1 VARNPRG
8 RLRRLSLRRVKSLA
22 RVAIGAALLGLIA
35 TGCNV
40 ERELVTSREPSE
52 AEAQEEMQE
61 QAAFFDI
68 EGSPELD
75 RAARE
80 YQDYVDGQS
89 ELLVNRTE
97 DFVAAVKAGDVAEA
111 RKLYAPSRVPW
122 ERVEPI
128 AEKFGTLDPEV
139 DAREGDVP
147 DNHWTGFHRIE
158 QALWVE
164 NTTEGQDE
172 YADELMSD
180 VERLERKV
188 DEVKLRASD
197 PVFGAVELLN
207 EVSAT
212 KITGEEER
220 YSHTDLYDIAANVEG
235 AKIAFD
241 FVKPVVKRENPELV
255 AEIEA
260 RFEDVE
266 WEIEPYRRSDGWVSY
281 EKVDEKERR
290 ELSQK
295 IDALAEPL
303 SRVGRVLSGGS

>member
-1 VARNPRG
+1 MKKVNNPAKVVVVG
-8 RLRRLSLRRVKSLA
+8 
-22 RVAIGAALLGLIA
+22 ALLALIA

-40 ERELVTSREPSE
+40 DREWVTSRDPSE

-68 EGSPELD
+68 ESSPELD
-75 RAARE
+75 RAASE

-89 ELLVNRTE
+89 ELLVDRTE
-97 DFVAAVKAGDVAEA
+97 EFVAAVKAGDVAKA
-111 RKLYAPSRVPW
+111 KKLYATSRVPW
-122 ERVEPI
+122 ERIEPI

-147 DNHWTGFHRIE
+147 HKQWTGFHRIE

-164 NTTEGQDE
+164 NTTKDQDE
-172 YADELMSD
+172 YADELVSD

-188 DEVKLRASD
+188 DDVKLQASD

-235 AKIAFD
+235 AKVAFD
-241 FVKPVVKRENPELV
+241 FVKPVIKRENPELV

-266 WEIEPYRRSDGWVSY
+266 QEIRPYRRGDDWVSY
-281 EKVDEKERR
+281 DEVDEGQRR

>member
-1 VARNPRG
+1 MKRVI
-8 RLRRLSLRRVKSLA
+8 SLMKLTV
-22 RVAIGAALLGLIA
+22 GMALLGLLA

-40 ERELVTSREPSE
+40 EREWISSRNPSE
-52 AEAQEEMQE
+52 AEAQEEVQK

-75 RAARE
+75 RAASE
-80 YQDYVDGQS
+80 LQDYVDGQC
-89 ELLVNRTE
+89 ELLVERTE
-97 DFVAAVKAGDVAEA
+97 KFVAAVESGDVNKA
-111 RKLYAPSRVPW
+111 RTLYAPSRVPW
-122 ERVEPI
+122 ERIEPI

-147 DNHWTGFHRIE
+147 DKQWTGFHRIE

-164 NTTEGQDE
+164 GTTEGQDR
-172 YADELMSD
+172 YARELISD
-180 VERLERKV
+180 VERLERQV
-188 DEVKLRASD
+188 DRVKLQASD

-235 AKIAFD
+235 AKVAFD
-241 FVKPVVKRENPELV
+241 FVKPVVGRQNPDLV
-255 AEIEA
+255 EEIEA
-260 RFEDVE
+260 RFRDMDREMK
-266 WEIEPYRRSDGWVSY
+266 PYRRGDGWVSY
-281 EKVDEKERR
+281 EKVDENERR
-290 ELSQK
+290 EFSQK

-303 SRVGRVLSGGS
+303 SRVGRVLSGS

>member
-1 VARNPRG
+1 LKRAN
-8 RLRRLSLRRVKSLA
+8 SLA
-22 RVAIGAALLGLIA
+22 RVAVGVGLLALLA

-40 ERELVTSREPSE
+40 EREWVTSRDPSE
-52 AEAQEEMQE
+52 AEAQKEMQE
-61 QAAFFDI
+61 QAAFYDI

-75 RAARE
+75 AAARE

-89 ELLVNRTE
+89 EVLVDRTE
-97 DFVAAVKAGDVAEA
+97 EFVAAVKAGKVNEA
-111 RKLYAPSRVPW
+111 KKLYASSRVPW
-122 ERVEPI
+122 ERIEPI

-147 DNHWTGFHRIE
+147 KKQWTGFHRIE

-164 NTTEGQDE
+164 GTTEGQGG
-172 YADELMSD
+172 YAEELISD

-188 DEVKLRASD
+188 DDVKLQASD

-235 AKIAFD
+235 ARVAFE
-241 FVKPVVKRENPELV
+241 FVKPVVRRENPDLV
-255 AEIEA
+255 TEIDA
-260 RFEDVE
+260 RFEDLE
-266 WEIEPYRRSDGWVSY
+266 REMEPYRRGDGWVSY
-281 EKVDEKERR
+281 ENVDEGQRR

>member
-1 VARNPRG
+1 LKRFNN
-8 RLRRLSLRRVKSLA
+8 LA
-22 RVAIGAALLGLIA
+22 RVVVVGALLALVA

-40 ERELVTSREPSE
+40 EREWVTSRDPSE

-89 ELLVNRTE
+89 ELLVDRTE
-97 DFVAAVKAGDVAEA
+97 DFAAAVKAGDVAEA
-111 RKLYAPSRVPW
+111 RELYASSRVPW
-122 ERVEPI
+122 ERIEPI

-147 DNHWTGFHRIE
+147 RRQWGGFHRIE

-164 NTTEGQDE
+164 NTTKGQDE

-188 DEVKLRASD
+188 DDVKLLASD

-235 AKIAFD
+235 AKVAFD

-260 RFEDVE
+260 RFADVE
-266 WEIEPYRRSDGWVSY
+266 REIEPYRRGDGWDSY
-281 EKVDEKERR
+281 DQVNEGQRR

>member
-1 VARNPRG
+1 
-8 RLRRLSLRRVKSLA
+8 LRRVKSLA
-22 RVAIGAALLGLIA
+22 RVAVGAALLVLIA

-40 ERELVTSREPSE
+40 EREWVTSRDPSE

-89 ELLVNRTE
+89 ELLVDRTE
-97 DFVAAVKAGDVAEA
+97 EFVAAAVKAGDVAEA
-111 RKLYAPSRVPW
+111 KKLYAPSRVPW

-147 DNHWTGFHRIE
+147 DKQWTGFHRIE

-188 DEVKLRASD
+188 DDVKLQASD

-235 AKIAFD
+235 AKVAFD

-266 WEIEPYRRSDGWVSY
+266 REIEPYRRGDGWVSY

>member
-1 VARNPRG
+1 MK
-8 RLRRLSLRRVKSLA
+8 RVNNLA
-22 RVAIGAALLGLIA
+22 RVAVGAALLALLA

-40 ERELVTSREPSE
+40 EREWVTSRDPSE
-52 AEAQEEMQE
+52 AEAQEELQE
-61 QAAFFDI
+61 QAAYFDI

-75 RAARE
+75 KAARK
-80 YQDYVDGQS
+80 YQEYVDGQS
-89 ELLVNRTE
+89 EMLVDRTE
-97 DFVAAVKAGDVAEA
+97 GFVAAVKAGNVEEA
-111 RKLYAPSRVPW
+111 KKLYAPSRVPW

-147 DNHWTGFHRIE
+147 DRQWTGFHRIE

-172 YADELMSD
+172 YADELMAD

-188 DEVKLRASD
+188 DSVKLQASD

-207 EVSAT
+207 EVSLT

-220 YSHTDLYDIAANVEG
+220 YSHTDLYDISANVEG
-235 AKIAFD
+235 AEVAFE
-241 FVKPVVKRENPELV
+241 FVKPVVEQQDPELV
-255 AEIEA
+255 SEIEA

-266 WEIEPYRRSDGWVSY
+266 REIEPYRRGDGWISY
-281 EKVDEKERR
+281 EKVDEGQRR

>member
-1 VARNPRG
+1 MK
-8 RLRRLSLRRVKSLA
+8 RVNNLA
-22 RVAIGAALLGLIA
+22 RFVIVGALLALVA

-40 ERELVTSREPSE
+40 DREWVTSRDPSE

-89 ELLVNRTE
+89 ELLVVRTE
-97 DFVAAVKAGDVAEA
+97 EFTSAVKAGDVAEG
-111 RKLYAPSRVPW
+111 KELYASSRVPW
-122 ERVEPI
+122 ERIEPI

-147 DNHWTGFHRIE
+147 QRQWGGFHRIE

-164 NTTEGQDE
+164 NTTKGQGE

-180 VERLERKV
+180 IERLERKV
-188 DEVKLRASD
+188 DGVKLQASD

-235 AKIAFD
+235 AKVAFD

-260 RFEDVE
+260 RFESVE
-266 WEIEPYRRSDGWVSY
+266 REIEPYRRGDGWVSY
-281 EKVDEKERR
+281 DQVDEDQRR
-290 ELSQK
+290 GLSQK

>member
-1 VARNPRG
+1 VEKVLRARN
-8 RLRRLSLRRVKSLA
+8 V
-22 RVAIGAALLGLIA
+22 VMVALLAVLA
-35 TGCNV
+35 VGCNV
-40 ERELVTSREPSE
+40 EREWVTSRGPSE
-52 AEAQEEMQE
+52 AEAAEEAQE

-75 RAARE
+75 AAARR
-80 YQDYVDGQS
+80 YQDYVIGQS
-89 ELLVNRTE
+89 ELLVDRTAG
-97 DFVAAVKAGDVAEA
+97 FVAAVKGGDVEEA
-111 RKLYAPSRVPW
+111 KKLYAPSRVPW
-122 ERVEPI
+122 ERIEPV

-147 DNHWTGFHRIE
+147 KQQWTGFHRIE

-164 NTTEGQDE
+164 DTAEGQAE
-172 YADELMSD
+172 YATELMSD
-180 VERLERKV
+180 VERLEREV
-188 DEVKLRASD
+188 DDVKLQASD

-235 AKIAFD
+235 AEVAFD
-241 FVKPVVKRENPELV
+241 FVKPVVREQDPELV
-255 AEIEA
+255 GEIEA

-266 WEIEPYRRSDGWVSY
+266 REIEPYRRGDGWVSY
-281 EKVDEKERR
+281 EKVDGEERR

-303 SRVGRVLSGGS
+303 SGVGRVLTGS

>member
-1 VARNPRG
+1 
-8 RLRRLSLRRVKSLA
+8 LRRVKSLA
-22 RVAIGAALLGLIA
+22 RVAVGAALLVLIA

-40 ERELVTSREPSE
+40 EREWVTSRDPSE

-89 ELLVNRTE
+89 ELLVDRTE
-97 DFVAAVKAGDVAEA
+97 EFVAAVKAGDVAEA
-111 RKLYAPSRVPW
+111 KKLYAPSRVPW

-147 DNHWTGFHRIE
+147 DKQWTGFHRIE

-188 DEVKLRASD
+188 DDVKLQASD

-235 AKIAFD
+235 AKVAFD
-241 FVKPVVKRENPELV
+241 FVKPVVKSQNPELV
-255 AEIEA
+255 TEIEA

-266 WEIEPYRRSDGWVSY
+266 REIEPYRRGDGWVSY

>member
-1 VARNPRG
+1 LKRAN
-8 RLRRLSLRRVKSLA
+8 SLA
-22 RVAIGAALLGLIA
+22 RVAVGVGLLALLA

-40 ERELVTSREPSE
+40 EREWVTSRDPSE
-52 AEAQEEMQE
+52 AEAQKEMQE
-61 QAAFFDI
+61 QAAFYDI

-75 RAARE
+75 AAARE

-89 ELLVNRTE
+89 EVLVDRTE
-97 DFVAAVKAGDVAEA
+97 EFVAAVKAGKVNEA
-111 RKLYAPSRVPW
+111 KNLYASSRVPW
-122 ERVEPI
+122 ERIEPI

-147 DNHWTGFHRIE
+147 KKQWTGFHRIE

-164 NTTEGQDE
+164 GTTEGQGG
-172 YADELMSD
+172 YAEELISD

-188 DEVKLRASD
+188 DDVKLQASD

-235 AKIAFD
+235 ARVAFE
-241 FVKPVVKRENPELV
+241 FVKPVVRRENPDLV
-255 AEIEA
+255 TEIDA
-260 RFEDVE
+260 RFEDLE
-266 WEIEPYRRSDGWVSY
+266 REMEPYRRGDGWVSY
-281 EKVDEKERR
+281 EKVDEGQRR

-303 SRVGRVLSGGS
+303 SRVGRVLSGS

>member
-1 VARNPRG
+1 MLKRAI
-8 RLRRLSLRRVKSLA
+8 SLLKLTFGV
-22 RVAIGAALLGLIA
+22 ALLVIFTA
-35 TGCNV
+35 GCNV
-40 ERELVTSREPSE
+40 EREWISSRDPSE

-68 EGSPELD
+68 ESSPELD

-80 YQDYVDGQS
+80 YQGYVDGQS
-89 ELLVNRTE
+89 ELLVDRTE
-97 DFVAAVKAGDVAEA
+97 EFVAAVEAGDVDEA

-122 ERVEPI
+122 ERIEPI

-147 DNHWTGFHRIE
+147 DKQWTGFHRIE

-164 NTTEGQDE
+164 DTTGGLDG
-172 YADELMSD
+172 YARELISD
-180 VERLERKV
+180 VERLERQV
-188 DEVKLRASD
+188 DGVKLQASD

-235 AKIAFD
+235 AEVAFE
-241 FVKPVVKRENPELV
+241 FVKPVVERQNPDLV
-255 AEIEA
+255 TEIEA
-260 RFEDVE
+260 RFRDMERE
-266 WEIEPYRRSDGWVSY
+266 MEPYRRGDGWVSY
-281 EKVDEKERR
+281 GKVDEKERR

-303 SRVGRVLSGGS
+303 SRVGRVLSGS

>member
-1 VARNPRG
+1 LKRVI
-8 RLRRLSLRRVKSLA
+8 SLMKLTVGMAMLVILTA
-22 RVAIGAALLGLIA
+22 
-35 TGCNV
+35 GCNV
-40 ERELVTSREPSE
+40 EREWISSRDPSE
-52 AEAQEEMQE
+52 AEAHQEVQE

-75 RAARE
+75 RAARQ
-80 YQDYVDGQS
+80 YQNYVDGQS
-89 ELLVNRTE
+89 ELLVDRTE
-97 DFVAAVKAGDVAEA
+97 EFVAAVEAGNVDEA
-111 RKLYAPSRVPW
+111 RKLYATSRVPW
-122 ERVEPI
+122 ERIEPI

-147 DNHWTGFHRIE
+147 DKQWTGFHRIE

-164 NTTEGQDE
+164 DTTEGQDR
-172 YADELMSD
+172 YARKLISD
-180 VERLERKV
+180 VERLEKQV
-188 DEVKLRASD
+188 DGVKLQPSD

-235 AKIAFD
+235 AEVAFE
-241 FVKPVVKRENPELV
+241 FVKPVVERQNPDLV
-255 AEIEA
+255 NEIEA
-260 RFEDVE
+260 RFRNMERE
-266 WEIEPYRRSDGWVSY
+266 LEPYRRDGGWMGY

-303 SRVGRVLSGGS
+303 SRVGRVLSGS

>member
-1 VARNPRG
+1 LKRANNLVIVMA
-8 RLRRLSLRRVKSLA
+8 V
-22 RVAIGAALLGLIA
+22 LGLLVLLTA
-35 TGCNV
+35 GCNV
-40 ERELVTSREPSE
+40 DREWVASRDTSE

-75 RAARE
+75 AAARK

-89 ELLVNRTE
+89 ELLVDRTE
-97 DFVAAVKAGDVAEA
+97 GFVAAVKAGDVEEA
-111 RKLYAPSRVPW
+111 KELYAPSRVPW
-122 ERVEPI
+122 ERIEPI

-147 DNHWTGFHRIE
+147 DRQWTGFHRIE

-164 NTTEGQDE
+164 DTTEGQAE
-172 YADELMSD
+172 YASELMSD
-180 VERLERKV
+180 VRRLERQV
-188 DEVKLRASD
+188 DNVRLQASD

-235 AKIAFD
+235 AEVAFE
-241 FVKPVVKRENPELV
+241 FVKPVVERQNPELV
-255 AEIEA
+255 AEIETRLA
-260 RFEDVE
+260 DLEREM
-266 WEIEPYRRSDGWVSY
+266 EPYRRGDGWVSY
-281 EKVDEKERR
+281 EKLDESERR
-290 ELSQK
+290 ALSQK
-295 IDALAEPL
+295 VDALAEPL
-303 SRVGRVLSGGS
+303 SRVGRVLSGS

>member
-1 VARNPRG
+1 LKRANN
-8 RLRRLSLRRVKSLA
+8 LA
-22 RVAIGAALLGLIA
+22 RVAVGTTLLALLA

-40 ERELVTSREPSE
+40 EREWVTSRDPSD
-52 AEAQEEMQE
+52 AEAQEEMRE
-61 QAAFFDI
+61 QAAFYDI

-89 ELLVNRTE
+89 ELLVDRTE
-97 DFVAAVKAGDVAEA
+97 VFVAAVKAGDAEKA
-111 RKLYAPSRVPW
+111 KKLYATSRVPW
-122 ERVEPI
+122 ERIEPI

-147 DNHWTGFHRIE
+147 DKQWTGFHRIE
-158 QALWVE
+158 RALWVE

-180 VERLERKV
+180 VGRLERKV
-188 DEVKLRASD
+188 DDVKLQPSD

-235 AKIAFD
+235 AKVAFD
-241 FVKPVVKRENPELV
+241 FVNPVVKRENPELV

-260 RFEDVE
+260 RFKDVE
-266 WEIEPYRRSDGWVSY
+266 RELKPYRRGDGWVSY
-281 EKVDEKERR
+281 EKVDEGQRR
-290 ELSQK
+290 DLSQK

-303 SRVGRVLSGGS
+303 SRVGRVLGGGS

>member
-1 VARNPRG
+1 MKRG
-8 RLRRLSLRRVKSLA
+8 NNSV
-22 RVAIGAALLGLIA
+22 RVAVGVALLALLTA
-35 TGCNV
+35 GCNV
-40 ERELVTSREPSE
+40 EREWIASRDPSE
-52 AEAQEEMQE
+52 AEAQEEVQE

-75 RAARE
+75 AAASK
-80 YQDYVDGQS
+80 YQDYVDRQS
-89 ELLVNRTE
+89 ELLVVRTE
-97 DFVAAVKAGDVAEA
+97 GFVATVKAGDVEEA
-111 RKLYAPSRVPW
+111 KKLYAPSRVPW
-122 ERVEPI
+122 ERIEPI

-147 DNHWTGFHRIE
+147 DRQWTGFHRIE

-164 NTTEGQDE
+164 DTTEGQGE
-172 YADELMSD
+172 YARELMSD

-188 DEVKLRASD
+188 DDVRLQASD

-235 AKIAFD
+235 AEVAFE
-241 FVKPVVKRENPELV
+241 FVKPVVKRQDPDLV
-255 AEIEA
+255 TEIED
-260 RFEDVE
+260 RFTYLERE
-266 WEIEPYRRSDGWVSY
+266 LEPYRRDDGWASY
-281 EKVDEKERR
+281 EKVDEDERR
-290 ELSQK
+290 VLSQK

-303 SRVGRVLSGGS
+303 SRVGRVLSGS

>member
-1 VARNPRG
+1 METVLRARN
-8 RLRRLSLRRVKSLA
+8 V
-22 RVAIGAALLGLIA
+22 VVVALLALLA
-35 TGCNV
+35 VGCNV
-40 ERELVTSREPSE
+40 EREWVTSRGPSE
-52 AEAQEEMQE
+52 AEAAEEAQE

-75 RAARE
+75 AAASR
-80 YQDYVDGQS
+80 YQDYVNGQS
-89 ELLVNRTE
+89 ELLVDRTAG
-97 DFVAAVKAGDVAEA
+97 FVAAVKGGDVEEA
-111 RKLYAPSRVPW
+111 KRLYAPSRVPW
-122 ERVEPI
+122 ERIEPV

-147 DNHWTGFHRIE
+147 KQQWTGFHRIE

-164 NTTEGQDE
+164 DTAEGQAE
-172 YADELMSD
+172 YATELMTD
-180 VERLERKV
+180 VERLEREV
-188 DEVKLRASD
+188 DDVKLQASD

-235 AKIAFD
+235 AEVAFD
-241 FVKPVVKRENPELV
+241 YVKPVVKEQDPELV
-255 AEIEA
+255 REIEA

-266 WEIEPYRRSDGWVSY
+266 QEIEPYRRGDGWVSY
-281 EKVDEKERR
+281 EKVDGEQRR

-303 SRVGRVLSGGS
+303 SRVGRVLTGS

>member
-1 VARNPRG
+1 
-8 RLRRLSLRRVKSLA
+8 LKRVNSLA
-22 RVAIGAALLGLIA
+22 RVAVGAALLALLA

-40 ERELVTSREPSE
+40 EREWVTSRDPSE

-75 RAARE
+75 RAARD

-89 ELLVNRTE
+89 EMLVDRTE
-97 DFVAAVKAGDVAEA
+97 EFVAAVKAGDVAEA
-111 RKLYAPSRVPW
+111 KKLYAPSRVPW

-147 DNHWTGFHRIE
+147 DKQWTGFHRIE

-188 DEVKLRASD
+188 DDVKLQASD

-235 AKIAFD
+235 AKVAFD

-255 AEIEA
+255 TEIEA

-266 WEIEPYRRSDGWVSY
+266 REIEPYRRGDGWVSY
-281 EKVDEKERR
+281 EELDEKARR

>member
-1 VARNPRG
+1 LKRANNP
-8 RLRRLSLRRVKSLA
+8 VIVMA
-22 RVAIGAALLGLIA
+22 VLGLLVLLTA
-35 TGCNV
+35 GCNV
-40 ERELVTSREPSE
+40 DREWVASRDPSE

-75 RAARE
+75 AAARK

-89 ELLVNRTE
+89 ELLVDRTE
-97 DFVAAVKAGDVAEA
+97 GFVAAVKTGDVEEA
-111 RKLYAPSRVPW
+111 KELYAPSRVPW
-122 ERVEPI
+122 ERIEPI

-147 DNHWTGFHRIE
+147 DRQWTGFHRIE

-164 NTTEGQDE
+164 DTTEGQAE
-172 YADELMSD
+172 YASELMSD
-180 VERLERKV
+180 VRRLERKV
-188 DEVKLRASD
+188 DNVRLQASD

-235 AKIAFD
+235 AEVAFE
-241 FVKPVVKRENPELV
+241 FVKPVVERQNTELV
-255 AEIEA
+255 AEIET
-260 RFEDVE
+260 RFADLERE
-266 WEIEPYRRSDGWVSY
+266 MEPYRRGDGWVSY
-281 EKVDEKERR
+281 EKLDESERR
-290 ELSQK
+290 VLSQK
-295 IDALAEPL
+295 VDALAEPL
-303 SRVGRVLSGGS
+303 SRVGRVLSGS

>member
-1 VARNPRG
+1 LKRAN
-8 RLRRLSLRRVKSLA
+8 SLA
-22 RVAIGAALLGLIA
+22 RVAVGVGLLALLA

-40 ERELVTSREPSE
+40 EREWVTSRDPSE
-52 AEAQEEMQE
+52 AEAQKEMQE
-61 QAAFFDI
+61 QAAFYDI

-75 RAARE
+75 AAARE

-89 ELLVNRTE
+89 EVLVDRTE
-97 DFVAAVKAGDVAEA
+97 EFVAAVKAGKVNEA
-111 RKLYAPSRVPW
+111 KKLYASSRVPW
-122 ERVEPI
+122 ERIEPI

-147 DNHWTGFHRIE
+147 KKQWTGFHRIE

-164 NTTEGQDE
+164 GTTEGQGG
-172 YADELMSD
+172 YAEELISD

-188 DEVKLRASD
+188 DDVKLQASD

-235 AKIAFD
+235 ARVAFE
-241 FVKPVVKRENPELV
+241 FVKPVVRRENPDLV
-255 AEIEA
+255 TEIDA
-260 RFEDVE
+260 RFEDLE
-266 WEIEPYRRSDGWVSY
+266 REMEPYRRGDGWVSY
-281 EKVDEKERR
+281 EKVDEGQRR

>member
-1 VARNPRG
+1 M
-8 RLRRLSLRRVKSLA
+8 RRVKSLA
-22 RVAIGAALLGLIA
+22 RVAVGAALLVLIV

-40 ERELVTSREPSE
+40 EREWVTSRDPSE

-68 EGSPELD
+68 EGGPELD

-89 ELLVNRTE
+89 ELLVDRTE
-97 DFVAAVKAGDVAEA
+97 GFVAAVKGGDVAEA
-111 RKLYAPSRVPW
+111 KKLYAPSRVPW

-147 DNHWTGFHRIE
+147 DRQWTGFHRIE

-164 NTTEGQDE
+164 NTTAGQDE

-188 DEVKLRASD
+188 DNVKLQASD
-197 PVFGAVELLN
+197 PVFGTVELLN

-235 AKIAFD
+235 AKVAFD

-260 RFEDVE
+260 RFESVE
-266 WEIEPYRRSDGWVSY
+266 REIEPYRRGDGWVSY
-281 EKVDEKERR
+281 DQVDEDQRR
-290 ELSQK
+290 GLSQK

>member
-1 VARNPRG
+1 
-8 RLRRLSLRRVKSLA
+8 LRRVKSLA
-22 RVAIGAALLGLIA
+22 RVAAGAALLMLIA

-40 ERELVTSREPSE
+40 EREWITSRDPSE

-89 ELLVNRTE
+89 ELLVDRTE
-97 DFVAAVKAGDVAEA
+97 KFVAAVKAGDVAEA
-111 RKLYAPSRVPW
+111 KRLYAPSRVPW
-122 ERVEPI
+122 ERIEPI
-128 AEKFGTLDPEV
+128 AEKFGTIDPEV

-147 DNHWTGFHRIE
+147 DKQWTGFHRIE

-188 DEVKLRASD
+188 DDVKLQASD

-235 AKIAFD
+235 AKVAFD

-255 AEIEA
+255 AEIEE

-266 WEIEPYRRSDGWVSY
+266 REIEPYRRGDGWVSY
-281 EKVDEKERR
+281 DKVDDKERR

-303 SRVGRVLSGGS
+303 SRVGRVLGGGS

>member
-1 VARNPRG
+1 
-8 RLRRLSLRRVKSLA
+8 LRRVKSLA
-22 RVAIGAALLGLIA
+22 RVAAGAALLMLIA

-40 ERELVTSREPSE
+40 EREWITSRDPSE

-89 ELLVNRTE
+89 ELLVDRTE
-97 DFVAAVKAGDVAEA
+97 KFVAAVKAGDVAEA
-111 RKLYAPSRVPW
+111 KKLYVPSRVPW
-122 ERVEPI
+122 ERIEPI
-128 AEKFGTLDPEV
+128 AEKFGTIDPEV

-147 DNHWTGFHRIE
+147 DKQWTGFHRIE

-188 DEVKLRASD
+188 DDVKLQASD

-235 AKIAFD
+235 AKVAFD

-255 AEIEA
+255 VEIEA

-266 WEIEPYRRSDGWVSY
+266 REIEPYRRGDGWVSY
-281 EKVDEKERR
+281 DKVDDKERR

-303 SRVGRVLSGGS
+303 SRVGRVLGGGS

>member
-1 VARNPRG
+1 LKRAN
-8 RLRRLSLRRVKSLA
+8 SLA
-22 RVAIGAALLGLIA
+22 RVAVGVGLLALLA

-40 ERELVTSREPSE
+40 ERDWVTSRDPSE
-52 AEAQEEMQE
+52 AEAQKEMQE
-61 QAAFFDI
+61 QAAFYDI

-75 RAARE
+75 AAARE

-89 ELLVNRTE
+89 EVLVDRTE
-97 DFVAAVKAGDVAEA
+97 EFVAAVKAGKVNEA
-111 RKLYAPSRVPW
+111 KNLYASSRVPW
-122 ERVEPI
+122 ERIEPI

-147 DNHWTGFHRIE
+147 KKQWTGFHRIE
-158 QALWVE
+158 HALWVE
-164 NTTEGQDE
+164 GTTERQGG
-172 YADELMSD
+172 YAEELISD

-188 DEVKLRASD
+188 DDVKLQASD

-235 AKIAFD
+235 ARVAFE
-241 FVKPVVKRENPELV
+241 FVKPVVRRENPDLV
-255 AEIEA
+255 TEIDA
-260 RFEDVE
+260 RFEDLE
-266 WEIEPYRRSDGWVSY
+266 REMEPYRRGDGWVSY
-281 EKVDEKERR
+281 EKVDEGQRR

-303 SRVGRVLSGGS
+303 SRVGRVLSGS

>member
-1 VARNPRG
+1 
-8 RLRRLSLRRVKSLA
+8 LRRVKSLA
-22 RVAIGAALLGLIA
+22 RVAAGAALLMLIA

-40 ERELVTSREPSE
+40 EREWITSRDPSE

-89 ELLVNRTE
+89 ELLVDRTE
-97 DFVAAVKAGDVAEA
+97 KFVAAVKAGDVAEA
-111 RKLYAPSRVPW
+111 KRLYAPSRVPW
-122 ERVEPI
+122 ERIEPI
-128 AEKFGTLDPEV
+128 AEKFGTIDPEV

-147 DNHWTGFHRIE
+147 DKQWTGFHRIE

-188 DEVKLRASD
+188 DDVKLQASD

-235 AKIAFD
+235 AKVAFD

-266 WEIEPYRRSDGWVSY
+266 REIEPYRRGDGWVSY
-281 EKVDEKERR
+281 DKVDDKERR

-303 SRVGRVLSGGS
+303 SRVGRVWGGGS

>member
-1 VARNPRG
+1 MKLTVG
-8 RLRRLSLRRVKSLA
+8 M
-22 RVAIGAALLGLIA
+22 ALLVILTA
-35 TGCNV
+35 GCNV
-40 ERELVTSREPSE
+40 EREWISSRDPSE
-52 AEAQEEMQE
+52 AEAHQEVQE

-75 RAARE
+75 RAARQ
-80 YQDYVDGQS
+80 YQNYVDGQS
-89 ELLVNRTE
+89 ELLVDRTE
-97 DFVAAVKAGDVAEA
+97 EFVAAVEAGNVDEA
-111 RKLYAPSRVPW
+111 RKLYATSRVPW
-122 ERVEPI
+122 ERIEPI

-147 DNHWTGFHRIE
+147 DKQWTGFHRIE

-164 NTTEGQDE
+164 DTTEGQDR
-172 YADELMSD
+172 YARKLISD
-180 VERLERKV
+180 VERLEKQV
-188 DEVKLRASD
+188 DGVKLQPSD

-235 AKIAFD
+235 AEVAFE
-241 FVKPVVKRENPELV
+241 FVKPVVERQNPDLV
-255 AEIEA
+255 NEIEA
-260 RFEDVE
+260 RFRNMERE
-266 WEIEPYRRSDGWVSY
+266 LEPYRRDGGWMGY

-303 SRVGRVLSGGS
+303 SRVGRVLSGS

>member
-1 VARNPRG
+1 VLRKANYLVKVA
-8 RLRRLSLRRVKSLA
+8 
-22 RVAIGAALLGLIA
+22 VAGVLLALLV

-40 ERELVTSREPSE
+40 DREWITSRDPSA
-52 AEAQEEMQE
+52 AEAQEEAQE
-61 QAAFFDI
+61 QAAYYDI
-68 EGSPELD
+68 KGSPELD
-75 RAARE
+75 AAARK

-89 ELLVNRTE
+89 ELLVDRTE
-97 DFVAAVKAGDVAEA
+97 EFVAAVKAGKVNEA
-111 RKLYAPSRVPW
+111 KKLYASSRVPW
-122 ERVEPI
+122 ERIEPI

-147 DNHWTGFHRIE
+147 KKQWTGFHRIE

-164 NTTEGQDE
+164 GTTEGQGG
-172 YADELMSD
+172 YAEELISD

-188 DEVKLRASD
+188 DDVKLQASD

-235 AKIAFD
+235 ARVAFE
-241 FVKPVVKRENPELV
+241 FVKPVVRRENPDLV
-255 AEIEA
+255 TEIDA
-260 RFEDVE
+260 RFEDLE
-266 WEIEPYRRSDGWVSY
+266 REMESYRRGDGWVSY
-281 EKVDEKERR
+281 EKIDEGQRR

-303 SRVGRVLSGGS
+303 SRVGRVLSGS

>member
-1 VARNPRG
+1 METVLRARN
-8 RLRRLSLRRVKSLA
+8 V
-22 RVAIGAALLGLIA
+22 VMVALLALLA
-35 TGCNV
+35 VGCNV
-40 ERELVTSREPSE
+40 EREWVTSRGPSE
-52 AEAQEEMQE
+52 AEAAEEAQE

-75 RAARE
+75 AAASR
-80 YQDYVDGQS
+80 YQDYVNGQS
-89 ELLVNRTE
+89 ELLVDRTAG
-97 DFVAAVKAGDVAEA
+97 FVAAVKGGDVEEA
-111 RKLYAPSRVPW
+111 KRLYAPSRVPW
-122 ERVEPI
+122 ERIEPV

-147 DNHWTGFHRIE
+147 KQQWTGFHRIE

-164 NTTEGQDE
+164 DTAEGQAE
-172 YADELMSD
+172 YATELMTD
-180 VERLERKV
+180 VERLEREV
-188 DEVKLRASD
+188 DDVKLQASD

-235 AKIAFD
+235 AEVAFD
-241 FVKPVVKRENPELV
+241 FVKPVVKEQDPELV
-255 AEIEA
+255 REIEA

-266 WEIEPYRRSDGWVSY
+266 QEIEPYRRGDGWVSY
-281 EKVDEKERR
+281 EKVDGEQRR

-303 SRVGRVLSGGS
+303 SRVGRVLTGS

>member
-1 VARNPRG
+1 LKRANNPV
-8 RLRRLSLRRVKSLA
+8 RVMVVL
-22 RVAIGAALLGLIA
+22 ALLVLLTA
-35 TGCNV
+35 GCNV
-40 ERELVTSREPSE
+40 DREWVASRDPSE

-68 EGSPELD
+68 EGSPQLD
-75 RAARE
+75 AAAGK

-89 ELLVNRTE
+89 ELLVDRTE
-97 DFVAAVKAGDVAEA
+97 GFVAAVKAGDVEEA
-111 RKLYAPSRVPW
+111 KGLYASSRIPW
-122 ERVEPI
+122 ERIEPI

-147 DNHWTGFHRIE
+147 DRQWTGFHRIE

-164 NTTEGQDE
+164 DTTEGQAE
-172 YADELMSD
+172 YASDLMAD
-180 VERLERKV
+180 VRRLERKV
-188 DEVKLRASD
+188 DDVRLQASD

-235 AKIAFD
+235 AKVAFD
-241 FVKPVVKRENPELV
+241 FVKPVVKRENPDL
-255 AEIEA
+255 AAQIDA
-260 RFEDVE
+260 RFADVE
-266 WEIEPYRRSDGWVSY
+266 QELQPYRRDDGWVSY
-281 EKVDEKERR
+281 EEVDENERR

>member
-1 VARNPRG
+1 VEKVLRARN
-8 RLRRLSLRRVKSLA
+8 V
-22 RVAIGAALLGLIA
+22 VMVALLAVLAG
-35 TGCNV
+35 GCNV
-40 ERELVTSREPSE
+40 EREWVTSRGPSE
-52 AEAQEEMQE
+52 AEAAEEAQE

-75 RAARE
+75 AAARR
-80 YQDYVDGQS
+80 YQDYVIGQS
-89 ELLVNRTE
+89 ELLVDRTAG
-97 DFVAAVKAGDVAEA
+97 FVAAVKGGDVEEA
-111 RKLYAPSRVPW
+111 KKLYAPSRVPW
-122 ERVEPI
+122 ERIEPV

-147 DNHWTGFHRIE
+147 KQQWTGFHRIE

-164 NTTEGQDE
+164 DTAEGQAE
-172 YADELMSD
+172 YATELMSD
-180 VERLERKV
+180 VERLEREV
-188 DEVKLRASD
+188 DDVKLQASD

-235 AKIAFD
+235 AEVAFD
-241 FVKPVVKRENPELV
+241 FVKPVVREQDPELV
-255 AEIEA
+255 GEIEA

-266 WEIEPYRRSDGWVSY
+266 REIEPYRRGDGWVSY
-281 EKVDEKERR
+281 EKVDGEERR

-303 SRVGRVLSGGS
+303 SGVGRVLTGS

>member
-1 VARNPRG
+1 M
-8 RLRRLSLRRVKSLA
+8 LKRVNGLA
-22 RVAIGAALLGLIA
+22 RVVVVGALLMLLA

-40 ERELVTSREPSE
+40 EREWVTSRDPSE

-75 RAARE
+75 KAARE
-80 YQDYVDGQS
+80 YQAYVDGQS
-89 ELLVNRTE
+89 ELLVDRTKE
-97 DFVAAVKAGDVAEA
+97 FVAAVKAGDVAEA
-111 RKLYAPSRVPW
+111 KKLYAPSRVPW

-147 DNHWTGFHRIE
+147 DKQWTGFHRIE

-180 VERLERKV
+180 VERLERQV
-188 DEVKLRASD
+188 DDVKLQASD

-235 AKIAFD
+235 AKVAFE

-255 AEIEA
+255 TEIEA

-266 WEIEPYRRSDGWVSY
+266 REIEPYRRGDGWVSY
-281 EKVDEKERR
+281 EKVDEGQRR